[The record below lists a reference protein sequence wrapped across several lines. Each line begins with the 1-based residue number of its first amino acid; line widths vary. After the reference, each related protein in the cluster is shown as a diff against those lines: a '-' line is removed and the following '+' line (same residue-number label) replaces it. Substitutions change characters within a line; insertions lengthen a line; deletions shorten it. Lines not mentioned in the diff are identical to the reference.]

1 MFLLFFLM
9 VAAGMLSLL
18 WLYFPVQGGPQTEYP
33 LPPRQQVDT
42 PGAAA
47 PEPAAPTASTTS
59 LPTGPAD
66 AGTPAVAAAAGERD
80 VSHGV
85 AMPASGAQPSD
96 GVPAVPVPAAA
107 LPTIEELDRQLDRL
121 LGLPPAPPA
130 RP

>member
-18 WLYFPVQGGPQTEYP
+18 WLYFPVQGGPQTEYV
-33 LPPRQQVDT
+33 LPPRQQLDT
-42 PGAAA
+42 PGTAA
-47 PEPAAPTASTTS
+47 PEPAAPTASTAG

-66 AGTPAVAAAAGERD
+66 AGTPAVAASGGEGD
-80 VSHGV
+80 IGKGV
-85 AMPASGAQPSD
+85 AMSASGAKTTDGIQAATLPSH
-96 GVPAVPVPAAA
+96 A

-121 LGLPPAPPA
+121 LGLTPPPPT